1 MTQTPD
7 FAKHDPRQ
15 PVRSFSF
22 EFNADH
28 GMTAT
33 DAVYYRISIEIMI
46 GRGLRPGV
54 PYTIKIDP
62 PSEATEKGRTTRT
75 TIVLVALQNHRDA
88 EIGEWAI
95 FRGWAASGP
104 PPSTLVTTPGKEPA
118 YFANPVEALGIIV
131 YQRVSRED
139 YVRCGGPY
147 YHERVDT
154 KEDEAAAMRA

>member
-1 MTQTPD
+1 MTQTPS
-7 FAKHDPRQ
+7 FAKDDPQ

-22 EFNADH
+22 RFDTNH
-28 GMTAT
+28 GMTET
-33 DAVYYRISIEIMI
+33 DAVYYRISIENMI

-62 PSEATEKGRTTRT
+62 PSDTTDEGRTTRT
-75 TIVLVALQNHRDA
+75 TVVLVALENHGDA

-95 FRGWAASGP
+95 FRGWVSSGP
-104 PPSTLVTTPGKEPA
+104 PPSTLVTAPGKEPA
-118 YFANPVEALGIIV
+118 YFANPVKALGITI
-131 YQRVSRED
+131 YQRVSAED

-147 YHERVDT
+147 YRGTIEDT